1 MIIRQIHVTPV
12 AFRDPPLLNAAGVHE
27 PWALR
32 TIVEVVTDQGL
43 TGLGETYG
51 DLDHLGKV
59 RTCAQALI
67 GLDVYATNTMY
78 ARIAALLGAPEPG
91 TTATETGTTPGPF
104 TVATNPKERT
114 GKRTGARTGER
125 TKERT
130 RERTV
135 DRVFSPFDVAC
146 LDIRGKAAGVPV
158 SDLLGG
164 RVRDAV
170 PYSAY
175 LFYKWAGH
183 PDEQQPDRFGAALDA
198 AGIVEQARL
207 LIDEYGFESIKL
219 KGGVHPPDEEIAAIR
234 ALHEAFPGVP
244 LRLDPNAAWTVETS
258 IRVGRE
264 LDGVLQYLEDPTAG
278 IPGMAEVAAAVP
290 MPLAT
295 NMCVVTPEHFPPAM
309 AATRAIGVLLL
320 DHHYWGGLV
329 RSAHIAAM
337 CDAFG
342 LAMSMHSNSHLGIS
356 LAAMTHLA
364 AATPNLTFA
373 CDTHTPWQDGQDV
386 IQPGTLHFTNGAVP
400 VPTAP
405 GLGVDLDRDALAVMN
420 EQYEKCGIVARND
433 TSYMQRFTPTF
444 TAKRPRW

>member
-32 TIVEVVTDQGL
+32 TIVEVVTDEGL

-59 RTCAQALI
+59 RECAQALI
-67 GLDVYATNTMY
+67 GLDIHALNTMY
-78 ARIAALLGAPEPG
+78 ARIAAIVGERVTDLHGL
-91 TTATETGTTPGPF
+91 TG
-104 TVATNPKERT
+104 VATKE
-114 GKRTGARTGER
+114 KS
-125 TKERT
+125 
-130 RERTV
+130 V
-135 DRVFSPFDVAC
+135 DRVFSPFEVAC

-164 RVRDAV
+164 KVRDAV

-183 PDEQQPDRFGAALDA
+183 PDQEPDRFGAALDE
-198 AGIVEQARL
+198 AGIVAQTAL
-207 LIDEYGFESIKL
+207 LIKEYGFTSIKL
-219 KGGVHPPDEEIAAIR
+219 KGGVFPPDQEIAAIR
-234 ALHEAFPGVP
+234 ALHEAFPDMP
-244 LRLDPNAAWTVETS
+244 LRLDPNAAWSVETS

-264 LDGVLQYLEDPTAG
+264 LDGTLQYLEDPTAG
-278 IPGMAEVAAAVP
+278 IAGMAEVAAAVP

-295 NMCVVTPEHFPPAM
+295 NMCVVTPEHLPPAI
-309 AATRAIGVLLL
+309 ASRAIGVLLL

-329 RSAHIAAM
+329 RSSHIAAM
-337 CDAFG
+337 CDTFG
-342 LAMSMHSNSHLGIS
+342 LALSMHSNSHLGIS

-386 IQPGTLHFTNGAVP
+386 VLPGALRFTDGAVP
-400 VPTAP
+400 VPTTS
-405 GLGVDLDRDALAVMN
+405 GLGVELDRDALAVMN
-420 EQYEKCGIVARND
+420 EQYEKCGIVARDD
-433 TSYMQRFTPTF
+433 TSYMQRFAPTF
-444 TAKRPRW
+444 SARRPRW